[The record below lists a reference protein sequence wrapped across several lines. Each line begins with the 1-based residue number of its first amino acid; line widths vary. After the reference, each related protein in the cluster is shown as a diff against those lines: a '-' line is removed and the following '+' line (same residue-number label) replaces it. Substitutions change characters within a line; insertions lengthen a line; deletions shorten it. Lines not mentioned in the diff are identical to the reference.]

1 MNVCRAAD
9 DNSDVVFE
17 TNDTWRI
24 TPGERS
30 HPARKL
36 NQQLAGF
43 QSLPGGDAMTIVE
56 RAVGPVVMLELSGR
70 LVLGE
75 GDEQLKGRVRDLLK
89 QGTTHVMLNMVD
101 VTYVDSS
108 GLGALVGVSLSAR
121 HQGGVVTLVTP
132 SKRLMELLTVARLQA
147 VVNVCDSESQAL
159 RSLALPA

>member
-1 MNVCRAAD
+1 
-9 DNSDVVFE
+9 
-17 TNDTWRI
+17 
-24 TPGERS
+24 
-30 HPARKL
+30 
-36 NQQLAGF
+36 
-43 QSLPGGDAMTIVE
+43 MTIEE
-56 RAVGPVVMLELSGR
+56 RTVGPVVMLELSGR

-121 HQGGVVTLVTP
+121 HHGGVVTLVTP
-132 SKRLMELLTVARLQA
+132 SKRLMELLAVARLQA
-147 VVNVCDSESQAL
+147 VVNVCDTESQAL